1 MVDHI
6 IEFEE
11 YGMTIDLND
20 FNKLSDRELKEC
32 KEIIERIKRK
42 VNG

>member
-20 FNKLSDRELKEC
+20 FNKLDIEELRAC

-42 VNG
+42 ISE